1 MKSYIKLPKLK
12 ELPDSSIAKRKLSD
26 SIWKDYIF
34 FIILK
39 YYKEVNDNDIIA
51 IIQDENTKPRSEIEK
66 KLKEHIA
73 DWYKRIKRTDK
84 RTDSWGF
91 ILNLEPSSEYSYTGF
106 DDLKFQH
113 SDWTNKYFV
122 FEAKNLGKTKSVYL
136 PESIREY
143 VYVKKKG
150 KEDDGGMYRF
160 MIGKYACD
168 MGFGGM
174 LGFIVGETKENVVKS
189 LTEEIKFVYGK
200 MEIGKLIE
208 KKIIP
213 DSIKNN
219 ENTFDSI
226 HNRTNNKTG
235 QNEKFTLHHVIMDF
249 TRKR

>member
-26 SIWKDYIF
+26 SVWKDYIF

-51 IIQDENTKPRSEIEK
+51 IIQDENTKLRSEIEK

-73 DWYKRIKRTDK
+73 NWYKRIKRTDK

-91 ILNLEPSSEYSYTGF
+91 ILNLEPSSECSYTGF

-113 SDWTNKYFV
+113 SDWANKYFV
-122 FEAKNLGKTKSVYL
+122 FEAKNLGKTKSMSFSK
-136 PESIREY
+136 SIKEYIYIKEKNRE
-143 VYVKKKG
+143 
-150 KEDDGGMYRF
+150 DGGMYRF
-160 MIGKYACD
+160 MTGKYACD
-168 MGFGGM
+168 MSFGGM

-189 LTEEIKFVYGK
+189 LTEEIEFIYDNK
-200 MEIGKLIE
+200 EIGKLTD
-208 KKIIP
+208 KKIISY
-213 DSIKNN
+213 SIENN
-219 ENTFDSI
+219 KNTFDSI
-226 HNRTNNKTG
+226 HNRINNKTG